1 MAAVVPVA
9 DSWPALAER
18 FHDELNVVLTAECL
32 TSWTEFTFPPA
43 ARIVDELRQHEE
55 ARITRGVPGDTMD
68 LYGPDAEAFADS
80 FRSRPLDEV
89 LREPFALAHFHL
101 SPFDAPGGCL
111 EGFADS
117 VLTPW
122 QERLAEAGFTWE
134 RCYPILFISG
144 VGAATNYHVRP
155 HPSLR
160 GSPPASSAAWLL
172 TDRAATSHQMD
183 NSHVRGHPHSSP
195 PARCRHPLTPLYA
208 RSRDPRAGCCVANPR
223 SEALLRPT

>member
-101 SPFDAPGGCL
+101 SPFDVPGGCL

-155 HPSLR
+155 TPPSEPLICC
-160 GSPPASSAAWLL
+160 L
-172 TDRAATSHQMD
+172 AAT
-183 NSHVRGHPHSSP
+183 R
-195 PARCRHPLTPLYA
+195 T
-208 RSRDPRAGCCVANPR
+208 
-223 SEALLRPT
+223 